1 MQSLLGEG
9 GQKRVFLA
17 RDSQLDRDVVIG
29 LLNGRGVE
37 ADTLQRLRLE
47 AKAMARLDEHPNVV
61 TVFDIGEEDG
71 NRYIVTQYVRGGS
84 VADLLSARRPE
95 PLELPK
101 AIRIAAQTCRALAHA
116 HAHAILH
123 RDVKPANVWLMP
135 DGTVKLGDFGLALSL
150 DHAQLTQ
157 EDMRVGTA
165 AYVAPEQ
172 ALGSEVGPQ
181 SDLYALG
188 VMLYEMAAG
197 RRPFY
202 GNTALAV
209 ISQHINS
216 RPVAPSWHNP
226 AIHDALDRLILELLA
241 KSPADRP
248 ASAAVVADALEAML
262 TGAPPAEAEPAP
274 VRQRTSL
281 DRLASGVFVGRTRE
295 MTQLREGLEAALAG
309 RGRLLLVSGEPGSGK
324 TRLTE
329 ELTTYARMRG
339 AGVLVGK
346 CFDGKGAPAFWPW
359 LQAIR
364 RYSQDREPNELH
376 DVMGPGAADIA
387 QLDSEIRQR
396 LPAMPTPP
404 TLEPEQARFRLFDSI
419 TTFLR
424 NAALARPLLL
434 ILDDLQWAD
443 EPSLRLLQF
452 LAQEM
457 RDAHLLVVGTYRDVA
472 LGRGHPLARTLA
484 EVGREDLGHQIRL
497 EGLSTEDVGRYIEM
511 TSGVSPPENLVQ
523 RIWSK
528 TEGNPFFVS
537 ETIRLLITEGVLE
550 KPEALADLQI
560 NIPPRV
566 RDVVRRRLEQLS
578 DHCNKTLTMAAVYGR
593 EFSLEVIEA
602 LSDADGERALD
613 DLEEAI
619 DARIIAEMPGSDLAY
634 LFTHDLVREAVYD
647 QVKTVR
653 RKRMH
658 AHIASV
664 LERLY
669 QGHEIEHHLAEL
681 ARHFVAAE
689 RAGDPDKAID
699 YSVRAGRRSLEQ
711 LAYEEAARHFGAAVK
726 ILESKDVPSTNRG
739 CANCCRTWAKRKRGP
754 DSSRRSRR
762 SSVPSKLRGASG
774 PATKWPWRPL
784 LSNG

>member
-1 MQSLLGEG
+1 
-9 GQKRVFLA
+9 
-17 RDSQLDRDVVIG
+17 
-29 LLNGRGVE
+29 
-37 ADTLQRLRLE
+37 
-47 AKAMARLDEHPNVV
+47 MARLDEHPNVV

-84 VADLLSARRPE
+84 VADLLSARRPD

-123 RDVKPANVWLMP
+123 RDVKPANVWLMR

-157 EDMRVGTA
+157 EDMRAGTA
-165 AYVAPEQ
+165 AYIAPEQ
-172 ALGSEVGPQ
+172 ALGSEVSPK

-248 ASAAVVADALEAML
+248 TSAAVVADTLEAML
-262 TGAPPAEAEPAP
+262 TDAPPAEADLAP

-281 DRLASGVFVGRTRE
+281 DRLASGVFVGRTPE

-309 RGRLLLVSGEPGSGK
+309 RGRLLLLSGEPGSGK

-364 RYSQDREPNELH
+364 RYSQDREPNELR

-424 NAALARPLLL
+424 NAAAR
-434 ILDDLQWAD
+434 
-443 EPSLRLLQF
+443 
-452 LAQEM
+452 
-457 RDAHLLVVGTYRDVA
+457 
-472 LGRGHPLARTLA
+472 
-484 EVGREDLGHQIRL
+484 
-497 EGLSTEDVGRYIEM
+497 
-511 TSGVSPPENLVQ
+511 
-523 RIWSK
+523 
-528 TEGNPFFVS
+528 
-537 ETIRLLITEGVLE
+537 
-550 KPEALADLQI
+550 
-560 NIPPRV
+560 RV
-566 RDVVRRRLEQLS
+566 R
-578 DHCNKTLTMAAVYGR
+578 
-593 EFSLEVIEA
+593 
-602 LSDADGERALD
+602 
-613 DLEEAI
+613 
-619 DARIIAEMPGSDLAY
+619 
-634 LFTHDLVREAVYD
+634 
-647 QVKTVR
+647 
-653 RKRMH
+653 
-658 AHIASV
+658 
-664 LERLY
+664 
-669 QGHEIEHHLAEL
+669 
-681 ARHFVAAE
+681 
-689 RAGDPDKAID
+689 
-699 YSVRAGRRSLEQ
+699 
-711 LAYEEAARHFGAAVK
+711 
-726 ILESKDVPSTNRG
+726 
-739 CANCCRTWAKRKRGP
+739 CC
-754 DSSRRSRR
+754 
-762 SSVPSKLRGASG
+762 
-774 PATKWPWRPL
+774 
-784 LSNG
+784 

>member
-1 MQSLLGEG
+1 
-9 GQKRVFLA
+9 
-17 RDSQLDRDVVIG
+17 
-29 LLNGRGVE
+29 
-37 ADTLQRLRLE
+37 
-47 AKAMARLDEHPNVV
+47 
-61 TVFDIGEEDG
+61 
-71 NRYIVTQYVRGGS
+71 
-84 VADLLSARRPE
+84 
-95 PLELPK
+95 
-101 AIRIAAQTCRALAHA
+101 
-116 HAHAILH
+116 
-123 RDVKPANVWLMP
+123 
-135 DGTVKLGDFGLALSL
+135 
-150 DHAQLTQ
+150 
-157 EDMRVGTA
+157 
-165 AYVAPEQ
+165 
-172 ALGSEVGPQ
+172 
-181 SDLYALG
+181 
-188 VMLYEMAAG
+188 MLYEMAAG

-202 GNTALAV
+202 GDTTLAV
-209 ISQHINS
+209 VSQHINS

-248 ASAAVVADALEAML
+248 TSAAVVADALEAIL
-262 TGAPPAEAEPAP
+262 TAAPPAEADLAP
-274 VRQRTSL
+274 VRHRTSL

-309 RGRLLLVSGEPGSGK
+309 RGQLLLVSGEPGSGK

-339 AGVLVGK
+339 TGVLVGK
-346 CFDGKGAPAFWPW
+346 CFDDKGAPAFWPW

-364 RYSQDREPNELH
+364 RYSHDREPNELH

-452 LAQEM
+452 LAQEI
-457 RDAHLLVVGTYRDVA
+457 RDAHLLIVATYRDVA

-484 EVGREDLGHQIRL
+484 EVGRGYLGHQIHL
-497 EGLSTEDVGRYIEM
+497 EGLSTQDVGRYIEM
-511 TSGVSPPENLVQ
+511 TSGIRPPENLVQ

-537 ETIRLLITEGVLE
+537 EMIRLLITEGVLE

-602 LSDADGERALD
+602 LNDAPSDTDAERVLN
-613 DLEEAI
+613 DLEEAT
-619 DARIIAEMPGSDLAY
+619 DARIIAEAPGSDPAY

-658 AHIASV
+658 AHIAGV

-681 ARHFVAAE
+681 ARHFVAAGG
-689 RAGDPDKAID
+689 AGDPDKAID

-711 LAYEEAARHFGAAVK
+711 LAYEVAARHCGAAVK
-726 ILESKDVPSTNRG
+726 ILESKDAPSPPPDQSRLCELLQNLGEAQRRAGQPAALATFQRAFEVARSVAAGDQMALAAIAFEWLTWSINKPDVNSVLLCKEALLALPADRRASRAKLLAAEARALKDLGFTDQAAGLAREAVELAPQVGEPSTL
-739 CANCCRTWAKRKRGP
+739 CYVLE
-754 DSSRRSRR
+754 
-762 SSVPSKLRGASG
+762 SVLHMSSG
-774 PATKWPWRPL
+774 PAHIGER
-784 LSNG
+784 LSYAIECLEAARAAGDF